1 MAPLSPSV
9 LFDPLPLGFI
19 QLSHRIVMA
28 PLTRFR
34 TDDNNAPLPFVAEY
48 YSQRACNP
56 GTLIISEGAAVS
68 RLAGSITHM
77 PDFWSA
83 AQIAAWKGVVSAVH
97 AQGSYIFLQILGNG
111 RTASLA
117 ERTKDGLDLIGAS
130 AIPIPQRP
138 GEGGVVSP
146 GYGQESHVPREATED
161 EIWQIV
167 DDFALAAKNA
177 VEQAGFDGVE
187 INACN
192 GHMID
197 QFIQDTT
204 NRRTDAWGGS
214 VENRSRFAVEIAKSV
229 VAAVGKDKVGMR
241 LSPWSEYL
249 SMRMPDPVPQF
260 SHLVG
265 KLREVGL
272 AYIHLIEPRIAG
284 DVIVET
290 GRSESNIPLL
300 DAWGTERPAIVA
312 GGYNSESARKILD
325 VGGLYEGRNVAISF
339 GRHFVSNPDLVFR
352 VKEGVALTPY
362 DRKTFYSV
370 GIKEGYTDYGFSEEF
385 KAKQREQV

>member
-1 MAPLSPSV
+1 MLFEPLYVGSAK
-9 LFDPLPLGFI
+9 
-19 QLSHRIVMA
+19 LSHRIVMA

-34 TDDNNAPLPFVAEY
+34 TDDDNVPLPFVADY
-48 YSQRACNP
+48 YSQRASTP

-83 AQIAAWKGVVSAVH
+83 AQISAWKEVVNAVH
-97 AQGSYIFLQILGNG
+97 AQGSFMFLQILGNG
-111 RTASLA
+111 RTASFV
-117 ERTKDGLDLIGAS
+117 ERTRDGLDLIGAS
-130 AIPIPQRP
+130 AIPIPQKP
-138 GEGGVVSP
+138 GEGGIVSP
-146 GYGQESHVPREATED
+146 GYGQDHHVPREATED

-192 GHMID
+192 GHMLD

-214 VENRSRFAVEIAKSV
+214 VEKRSKLAIEIAKAV
-229 VAAVGKDKVGMR
+229 VAAVGKEKVGMR

-260 SHLVG
+260 SHLIG
-265 KLREVGL
+265 ELREVGL
-272 AYIHLIEPRIAG
+272 AYIHLIEPRVAG
-284 DVIVET
+284 DLVVET
-290 GRSESNIPLL
+290 GRSESNIPFV
-300 DAWGTERPAIVA
+300 DAWGTERPVVMA
-312 GGYNSESARKILD
+312 GGYSSESARKVLD
-325 VGGLYEGRNVAISF
+325 IGGLYEGRNVAIAF

-352 VKEGVALTPY
+352 VKKGVALTPY

-370 GIKEGYTDYGFSEEF
+370 GSKKGYTDYEFSEEF
-385 KAKQREQV
+385 KAEERKWV